1 VADRIEKLQRRHNS
15 NTTHPE
21 AKLIKTIRTKLQQNN
36 AMIAHA
42 DKGNSI
48 VILPTQQYETKIQN
62 FLRSNNFHTA
72 TTDPTK
78 NFQAQIRKTIKESKT
93 LIPNDTR
100 WKYINMNP
108 SAPSIKG
115 LIKLHKPDQ
124 PIRPVVNWQNA
135 PAYKLSKLFTNKIN
149 Y

>member
-1 VADRIEKLQRRHNS
+1 MADRIEKLQRRHNS

-93 LIPNDTR
+93 
-100 WKYINMNP
+100 NP
-108 SAPSIKG
+108 KRHQMEVHQHEPFCP
-115 LIKLHKPDQ
+115 LHQRTDKTTQTGPTD
-124 PIRPVVNWQNA
+124 
-135 PAYKLSKLFTNKIN
+135 PARSKLARRPSLQTVQIVHKKN
-149 Y
+149 